1 MYILIS
7 WMMPVKSQPDLLK
20 KSKYFQIAGNF
31 AEPIEKLI
39 PKDTLD
45 AIKEK
50 LPKSV

>member
-7 WMMPVKSQPDLLK
+7 WMMPVKSQPDLLR

-50 LPKSV
+50 PPKSV